1 MDGISVCLVDDFGE
15 PIDAHLIASVGRR
28 KRRRALG
35 NAKLAGD
42 LLVGLFGSDATNPYS
57 FRIIQWNQLLGRS
70 ARSEYVQQT
79 DSSWARR
86 LFNDVF
92 NSGNAQENRFR
103 IRACWIHVDSFTLHG
118 VFQRE
123 SNQLRASSSCFHS
136 EDFSGLAPASIRSLA
151 RRRPVIVPGQRAK
164 GCALVT
170 CVCGTKRRA
179 TRVPL
184 YDAGGNTGKP
194 GSFDYFMVLQ
204 RQD

>member
-1 MDGISVCLVDDFGE
+1 MMCSIPPHCGV
-15 PIDAHLIASVGRR
+15 
-28 KRRRALG
+28 K
-35 NAKLAGD
+35 
-42 LLVGLFGSDATNPYS
+42 
-57 FRIIQWNQLLGRS
+57 
-70 ARSEYVQQT
+70 
-79 DSSWARR
+79 
-86 LFNDVF
+86 
-92 NSGNAQENRFR
+92 SGNAQENRFR

-184 YDAGGNTGKP
+184 YDADGNTGKP